1 MVTFLGFFSPAVG
14 REEHCKQ
21 ISLACVGSASSVS
34 ATLGLPPLTAFLVY
48 TVQALGCSAGNCLR
62 GALGCMHFPGL
73 GHLGSGYWLLHK
85 GADLV
90 GPAFCALPRF
100 EQLR

>member
-1 MVTFLGFFSPAVG
+1 MFSRAVG
-14 REEHCKQ
+14 TEEHGKQ

-62 GALGCMHFPGL
+62 QTLGCVYFPGL
-73 GHLGSGYWLLHK
+73 SRSGSGSQVVHK
-85 GADLV
+85 GADSV
-90 GPAFCALPRF
+90 GPAFCALPRA